1 MNLLGLIN
9 ATDQDVAVNGLV
21 NLGNVYRRYCTKN
34 DCGITTFS
42 TNGTSLTLQQKGI
55 YHITATITFTAP
67 VAGDVIF
74 QLTENGVALPG
85 ATATETV
92 TTATTE
98 FNTTVIDYY
107 VLVSSN
113 FVLNRLT
120 TEAKSI
126 AIVNTGV
133 ASTVTNVVFNVDK
146 VL

>member
-9 ATDQDVAVNGLV
+9 TADQDVAVNGVV
-21 NLGNVYRRYCTKN
+21 NLGNAYRRYCTKN
-34 DCGITTFS
+34 NCGVTTFS
-42 TNGTSLTLQQKGI
+42 TNGTSVTLQQKGI

-107 VLVSSN
+107 VLVGSTIL
-113 FVLNRLT
+113 LNKIA
-120 TEAKSI
+120 TEAKAI